1 MFDVGTSVESDSG
14 DDDDLV
20 AAADLV
26 TATAV
31 GVEVAASRAFGSG
44 ELPRAADGSAGFF
57 TAALLVGDDA
67 TSPALALRDEA
78 AVLAV
83 GRRDGDDAR
92 ATSAADGRSS
102 ADCNTQP
109 SREMRTQPV
118 GASPVRTTTDVPAS
132 SDATLRADV
141 APRDRTTALRLPTR
155 VDEAR
160 RSGERRVRSTNPS
173 IDTLA

>member
-1 MFDVGTSVESDSG
+1 MFDVGTSVESESG
-14 DDDDLV
+14 DADDLV
-20 AAADLV
+20 ATADLV

-31 GVEVAASRAFGSG
+31 GVEVPASRAFGSG
-44 ELPRAADGSAGFF
+44 ELTRAADGSAGFF
-57 TAALLVGDDA
+57 TAALLGDDA
-67 TSPALALRDEA
+67 TSPPLALRDEA
-78 AVLAV
+78 AVLAA

-109 SREMRTQPV
+109 SREMRAQPV

-141 APRDRTTALRLPTR
+141 AARDRTTALRLPTR

-160 RSGERRVRSTNPS
+160 RFDERRARSTNPS
-173 IDTLA
+173 MDTLA